1 MASTVI
7 ISSLKTRQI
16 NQCCNFGTNN
26 DNKKI
31 YESEPGQDGGKWLL
45 MSRIN
50 IQNNLGV
57 KFHYKETILNFG
69 IRFAQMA
76 ISSQ

>member
-7 ISSLKTRQI
+7 ISSLKTHQI

-31 YESEPGQDGGKWLL
+31 YESEPGQDGGK
-45 MSRIN
+45 
-50 IQNNLGV
+50 
-57 KFHYKETILNFG
+57 
-69 IRFAQMA
+69 
-76 ISSQ
+76 